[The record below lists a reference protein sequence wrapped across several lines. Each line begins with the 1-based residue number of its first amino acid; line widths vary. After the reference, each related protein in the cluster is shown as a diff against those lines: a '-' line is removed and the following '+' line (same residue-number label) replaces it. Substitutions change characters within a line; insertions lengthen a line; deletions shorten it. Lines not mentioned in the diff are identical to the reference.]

1 MKPKNKNEAKLY
13 RKELEVRNGEPSRTQ
28 GIFSPSFS
36 YLYFLYLSIYFS
48 ILQTSFLK
56 LIHCCQIFIYISQG
70 PAQFKIPRKVSS
82 TALELIGHPLVCQ
95 SNVAGD
101 EELGES
107 YRSTLLWKKLKDE
120 PNYVSYRV
128 KGRGEVIVSRK
139 NGKNSI

>member
-56 LIHCCQIFIYISQG
+56 LIHCCQIFIYILLIFLSFLENILILTLFLIDSF
-70 PAQFKIPRKVSS
+70 AEFKLHDTQLFSFNS
-82 TALELIGHPLVCQ
+82 
-95 SNVAGD
+95 
-101 EELGES
+101 
-107 YRSTLLWKKLKDE
+107 LK
-120 PNYVSYRV
+120 
-128 KGRGEVIVSRK
+128 IVFHYILDSLDAIRRQL
-139 NGKNSI
+139 SI